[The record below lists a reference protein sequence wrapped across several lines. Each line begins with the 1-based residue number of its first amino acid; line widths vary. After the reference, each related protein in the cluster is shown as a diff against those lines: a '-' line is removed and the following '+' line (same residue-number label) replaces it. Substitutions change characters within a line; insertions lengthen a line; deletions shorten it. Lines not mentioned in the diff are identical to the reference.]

1 MNGTNKLR
9 LMRKLVILVVLLA
22 GFVLASSD
30 LAVRQTL
37 ARPCCSEC
45 EATDDY
51 CATLPEPDA
60 TQCYNDNFHFC
71 WRWCSFSC

>member
-9 LMRKLVILVVLLA
+9 LMRKLFILVVLLA

-30 LAVRQTL
+30 VGVQPAL
-37 ARPCCSEC
+37 ARPCCSQC
-45 EATDDY
+45 EETDAY

-60 TQCYNDNFHFC
+60 TQCYNDNFRYC